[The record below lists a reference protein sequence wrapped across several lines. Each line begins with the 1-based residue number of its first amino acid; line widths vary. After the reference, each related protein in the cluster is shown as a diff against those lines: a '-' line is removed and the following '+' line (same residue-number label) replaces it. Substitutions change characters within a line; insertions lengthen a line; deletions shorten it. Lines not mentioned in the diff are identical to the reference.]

1 MRAAAPIIIIAV
13 LVLAPSARAT
23 AAAHPRLI
31 DVDAAKCVGCHD
43 KMWDHDATLHPPV
56 ADDCTTCHEFTI
68 AESGTEVA
76 LVEEG
81 TALCLI
87 CHDDLSAAAA
97 GDPEVPHSPVTED
110 CGHCHEPHASRQPA
124 LLTGPLVEVC
134 HSCHQAADIE
144 EPHDGQLTATADCS
158 ACHQP
163 HGSQTPQMLAGRV
176 LHSPFSSGSCKG
188 CHRQPFADLVRLRS
202 RREDLCT
209 ACHREFS
216 QPAGGSLHAALQGDR
231 LKAGCLSC
239 HDPHMSTHSGLLR
252 AAGAELCGS
261 CHADVVAAA
270 TADGGHSPAAD
281 DCLSCHR
288 PHEADEPQL
297 LSEPAGELCARCHD
311 PGDEELIQAHL
322 GADLEALTCTGCHTP
337 HGSDNPALLAR
348 YLHEP
353 VTKGCG
359 GCHDQTHDR
368 FLNEV
373 NAICLTCHAE
383 VGEAVAAAAVPHA
396 VLEQQSCVSCHNP
409 HASAQEHLVKAPG
422 AELCVGCHEDRRV
435 GENDLAHGIVDL
447 IGCQACH
454 EPHGGSRPDLLRRSA
469 GELCRD
475 CHEIGRIEIAEEATT
490 VTLLDR
496 FQVPA
501 EVAVTMGKVRLS
513 STHRD
518 HPLRQHLT
526 VGTPTEEEIKRSG
539 STFSGELTCVT
550 CHQSCEPSRPRR
562 LRWGAVSAMEA
573 CLNCHPK

>member
-31 DVDAAKCVGCHD
+31 DVDTAKCVGCHD

-56 ADDCTTCHEFTI
+56 ADDCTTCHELAI
-68 AESGTEVA
+68 AEGGTEVT
-76 LVEEG
+76 LMEEG

-87 CHDDLSAAAA
+87 CHDEVSAAVA
-97 GDPEVPHSPVTED
+97 GELEAPHFPVTD
-110 CGHCHEPHASRQPA
+110 GCGNCHEPHASREPG

-134 HSCHQAADIE
+134 HSCHQAADLE
-144 EPHDGQLTATADCS
+144 GPHDGQLTATANCS

-163 HGSQTPQMLAGRV
+163 HGSQNPQMLAGRV

-188 CHRQPFADLVRLRS
+188 CHRPPFADQVRLRS

-239 HDPHMSTHSGLLR
+239 HDPHMSLHSGLLL

-261 CHADVVAAA
+261 CHAEVVTAA

-288 PHEADEPQL
+288 PHEADEPRL

-311 PGDEELIQAHL
+311 PGDEELIRTHL
-322 GADLEALTCTGCHTP
+322 GADLGTLTCTGCHTP
-337 HGSDNPALLAR
+337 HGSDHPALLAR
-348 YLHEP
+348 YLHDP
-353 VTKGCG
+353 VTMGCDT
-359 GCHDQTHDR
+359 CHDETHDR
-368 FLNEV
+368 FLDEV
-373 NAICLTCHAE
+373 NAICLMCHEE
-383 VGEAVAAAAVPHA
+383 VGETAAAAAVPHA
-396 VLEQQSCVSCHNP
+396 AFEMATCADCHNP
-409 HASAQEHLVKAPG
+409 HASSQERLVKAPG
-422 AELCVGCHEDRRV
+422 AGACTDCHDDQLA
-435 GENDLAHGIVDL
+435 GEGEVAHGVIDL
-447 IGCQACH
+447 LGCQACH
-454 EPHGGSRPDLLRRSA
+454 EPHGGDQPKLLRRTAS
-469 GELCRD
+469 ELCRD
-475 CHEIGRIEIAEEATT
+475 CHEMGRIEVAEEATT
-490 VTLLDR
+490 ITLLDH
-496 FQVPA
+496 FEVPA
-501 EVAVTMGKVRLS
+501 ELAPTLSRVRLS
-513 STHRD
+513 GGTRD
-518 HPLRQHLT
+518 HPLRGHLT
-526 VGTPTEEEIKRSG
+526 LGTPTEEEIRRSG
-539 STFSGELTCVT
+539 STYTGELNCLT
-550 CHQSCEPSRPRR
+550 CHQPHKGPSRRL